1 MRLLTKTQASL
12 LCQMKSLV
20 AFIATASYVSIPLL
34 LAPAMGI
41 AATPPATQDDQVWR
55 MPTPPET
62 EQKVVTLGQQLF
74 FDPRILGKQKTS
86 CADCHHPGFSWS
98 EPELFEPQHTKS
110 EQWMLSRQT
119 PSLLNIYG
127 YKSFFW
133 DGRVDTSLTAAI
145 NRHIEVL
152 ASDVRYRS
160 QAFEWTYTAAF
171 KASFGDTAEISRIQI
186 AQALA
191 SYIAT
196 LSVNDSPF
204 DRWLAGKNNTFSPS
218 AERGFRLFTGKA
230 ACINCHQPPYF
241 TDSGIHNIGLKSLDP
256 GYYEVT
262 HSKKHNNAFRTPML
276 RQASRT
282 MPYMHNG
289 SLRQLSN
296 VIAFYNQGGTLQGG
310 GNTLKPLHL
319 SKQEQ
324 ADLLA
329 FLLSLESPEA
339 PATIP
344 PLPVTAQ

>member
-1 MRLLTKTQASL
+1 
-12 LCQMKSLV
+12 
-20 AFIATASYVSIPLL
+20 
-34 LAPAMGI
+34 
-41 AATPPATQDDQVWR
+41 VWHI
-55 MPTPPET
+55 PTPPEP
-62 EQKVVTLGQQLF
+62 EQKAIALGQQLF
-74 FDPRILGKQKTS
+74 FDPRILGRQKTS

-98 EPELFEPQHTKS
+98 EPEVFEPQQATA
-110 EQWMLSRQT
+110 EQWMLSRQA

-145 NRHIEVL
+145 NRHMEVL

-171 KASFGDTAEISRIQI
+171 KAAFGNTSEVSRIKI

-191 SYIAT
+191 SYVST
-196 LSVNDSPF
+196 LTVNNSPF
-204 DRWLAGKNNTFSPS
+204 DRWLAGKKSTFSPS

-230 ACINCHQPPYF
+230 ACIRCHQAPYF

-256 GYYEVT
+256 GYYEIT

-276 RQASRT
+276 RQTSRT

-289 SLRQLSN
+289 ALAQLTD
-296 VIAFYNQGGTLQGG
+296 VISFYNQGGTLQGG
-310 GNTLKPLHL
+310 GNKLKLLHL
-319 SKQEQ
+319 NKKEQ

-329 FLLSLESPEA
+329 FLLSLESPEV

-344 PLPVTAQ
+344 PLPITTQ